1 MNSFID
7 EGFSKEMFVDSKK
20 DPAKST
26 GILVKKLA
34 GLGEILRGVYAGHSG
49 RDSLVQAIDK
59 IIVDLSTV
67 SRDRWNIINA
77 VNNIKSVWG
86 DDKS

>member
-1 MNSFID
+1 M
-7 EGFSKEMFVDSKK
+7 
-20 DPAKST
+20 
-26 GILVKKLA
+26 KKLA
-34 GLGEILRGVYAGHSG
+34 GLGEILRGVYVGHSG

-67 SRDRWNIINA
+67 SRDRWNILDA
-77 VNNIKSVWG
+77 VNKIKSVWG

>member
-1 MNSFID
+1 MKVLVKRCLSI
-7 EGFSKEMFVDSKK
+7 VKK

-34 GLGEILRGVYAGHSG
+34 GLGEILRGVYVGHSG

-59 IIVDLSTV
+59 NYCGFIYS
-67 SRDRWNIINA
+67 
-77 VNNIKSVWG
+77 
-86 DDKS
+86 